1 MRQEIIN
8 YHNRLETIMLLI
20 KKCDWFMNYSK
31 EHFHAF
37 KEKAIGDNYRAYT
50 IMAND
55 EVIRYNKFKAIRTRL
70 ERWYADVFTRMA
82 KFIESRNNAKPITPL
97 MSADMVNQYLANYK
111 Y

>member
-1 MRQEIIN
+1 
-8 YHNRLETIMLLI
+8 
-20 KKCDWFMNYSK
+20 
-31 EHFHAF
+31 
-37 KEKAIGDNYRAYT
+37 
-50 IMAND
+50 
-55 EVIRYNKFKAIRTRL
+55 VIRYNKFKDIRTRL